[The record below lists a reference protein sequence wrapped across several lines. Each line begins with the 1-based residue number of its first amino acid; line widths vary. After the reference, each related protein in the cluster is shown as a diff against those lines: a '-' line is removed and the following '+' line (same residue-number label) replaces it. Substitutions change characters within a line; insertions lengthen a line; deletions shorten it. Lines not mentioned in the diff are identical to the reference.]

1 LTTSEVPRASLL
13 ISAIFLVL
21 AIAYPANGQAAPA
34 TERGKPPVTEIGN
47 TANAPGAQPTGSME
61 APAFDTDGPDIPPFA
76 RNFIDEATYLRL
88 RDQHVAVRR
97 GIYDLMNAPQARSQ
111 AVQTMQRQ
119 EQLLRQLPLRSAQGL
134 AAVTPSWI
142 PLGPAPIPNGQTG
155 SPEVPVSG
163 RVTAIAIDQTDTTGN
178 TVYVGTAQGGLYRT
192 LDGGA
197 TWTALMDAAQSL
209 AIGAITVDPVNH
221 TTVFVGTGEGSL
233 SGDSFFGVGVYI
245 ITNATTTANLAGPF
259 NAPTVSP
266 NPDGFTD
273 VFTGRSINRILV
285 NPNNDNQILVATTAG
300 FSGASF
306 GPFNILPTMG
316 VYFSTNALSGAPTFA
331 RSSIQTAVA
340 NRVVT
345 DMIMDPGNVNTIV
358 VHVFGLAA
366 AGDGGVWKSTSGNPW
381 NGTATWTQEFI
392 DQADNGR
399 FTANRVGTTTTFLL
413 ALDQTAT
420 CNTVPVGGVLL
431 KSNDGAA
438 WTELPA
444 ARGFCGGQC
453 FYDVAVAVDP
463 VTANNIY
470 LGGAAGNTVGSC
482 GTGILGKSTDGGATF
497 GPSQNSLHADSHAIA
512 ILASNPAVIYEGND
526 GGIFKSTDSGASW
539 TSLNTAG
546 FSATQFESMSVHP
559 IDAFFSIGGTQDNGS
574 PMMTGAGTWI
584 RADGGDGG
592 FSGIDQNLTSATS
605 VPMYHAYFTRTN
617 SQIGYASAS
626 TGTGA
631 RQGTWHFFGCLGT
644 TPANGITCGDTVL
657 FYAPLALGPGT
668 PNTVYFGTDRL
679 YRSADGGVTHTV
691 VSQAPFVTGIPVSAI
706 GVSLQDDNVRI
717 VGLNN
722 GRVFATSIGAN
733 PMVDVTGGWAAK
745 YIARAVI
752 DPSVKTT
759 AYVTLDGYGTTSH
772 IWKTTNLSAATP
784 TWTATG
790 FSIDVPVNAFVVD
803 PGNSNFLYAGTDIG
817 VFFSGDG
824 GVTWNP
830 YGTGLPRVAVF
841 DMKIVPNGHTL
852 RIGTHGRGAWEIPA
866 AGNQTFALTV
876 STLGTGAG
884 AVTSNDGSINCG
896 VTCTANFNP
905 GTTVT
910 LTATPAAGSL
920 FTGWSG
926 ACTGFQGCTVTMSA
940 AQSVTASFSL
950 LAPGALSFVPVTPCR
965 IADTRLANGPF
976 GGPFLSGQ
984 TSRGFTIPSSACN
997 IPATAQAYSLNVT
1010 VVPHGPLG
1018 FLTTFPCGQAQPLVS
1033 TLNSLDGRIKAVAA
1047 FAPAGANG
1055 AVCFFV
1061 TNDTELVLD
1070 IDGYFVTAA
1079 NPAGLAFYPVTP
1091 CRLVDTRLAA
1101 GALGGPSLVGGVAR
1115 TFPLFAGPCNLPAA
1129 AQAYSLNYTSVP
1141 QGPLGFVTTWPA
1153 GQPQPL
1159 VSTLNAPT
1167 GAITANAAI
1176 VPAGSSGAVSV
1187 FATNNSDM
1195 VIDVNGYFA
1204 PPGPGGLALF
1214 NLTPCRVLDTRN
1226 PPGAPPL
1233 NGAMSVNVAGSG
1245 CGAPVSA
1252 QSYVLNATVVPPG
1265 SLGFLTLWPQG
1276 GAQPLVSTL
1285 NALDGAITSNMALVP
1300 TTNGS
1305 VSAFTANPSHVVLDI
1320 SGYFASPVN

>member
-1 LTTSEVPRASLL
+1 
-13 ISAIFLVL
+13 
-21 AIAYPANGQAAPA
+21 
-34 TERGKPPVTEIGN
+34 
-47 TANAPGAQPTGSME
+47 
-61 APAFDTDGPDIPPFA
+61 
-76 RNFIDEATYLRL
+76 
-88 RDQHVAVRR
+88 
-97 GIYDLMNAPQARSQ
+97 
-111 AVQTMQRQ
+111 
-119 EQLLRQLPLRSAQGL
+119 
-134 AAVTPSWI
+134 
-142 PLGPAPIPNGQTG
+142 
-155 SPEVPVSG
+155 
-163 RVTAIAIDQTDTTGN
+163 
-178 TVYVGTAQGGLYRT
+178 
-192 LDGGA
+192 
-197 TWTALMDAAQSL
+197 
-209 AIGAITVDPVNH
+209 
-221 TTVFVGTGEGSL
+221 
-233 SGDSFFGVGVYI
+233 
-245 ITNATTTANLAGPF
+245 
-259 NAPTVSP
+259 
-266 NPDGFTD
+266 
-273 VFTGRSINRILV
+273 
-285 NPNNDNQILVATTAG
+285 
-300 FSGASF
+300 
-306 GPFNILPTMG
+306 
-316 VYFSTNALSGAPTFA
+316 
-331 RSSIQTAVA
+331 
-340 NRVVT
+340 
-345 DMIMDPGNVNTIV
+345 
-358 VHVFGLAA
+358 
-366 AGDGGVWKSTSGNPW
+366 
-381 NGTATWTQEFI
+381 
-392 DQADNGR
+392 
-399 FTANRVGTTTTFLL
+399 
-413 ALDQTAT
+413 
-420 CNTVPVGGVLL
+420 
-431 KSNDGAA
+431 
-438 WTELPA
+438 
-444 ARGFCGGQC
+444 
-453 FYDVAVAVDP
+453 
-463 VTANNIY
+463 
-470 LGGAAGNTVGSC
+470 
-482 GTGILGKSTDGGATF
+482 
-497 GPSQNSLHADSHAIA
+497 
-512 ILASNPAVIYEGND
+512 
-526 GGIFKSTDSGASW
+526 
-539 TSLNTAG
+539 
-546 FSATQFESMSVHP
+546 
-559 IDAFFSIGGTQDNGS
+559 
-574 PMMTGAGTWI
+574 
-584 RADGGDGG
+584 
-592 FSGIDQNLTSATS
+592 
-605 VPMYHAYFTRTN
+605 
-617 SQIGYASAS
+617 
-626 TGTGA
+626 
-631 RQGTWHFFGCLGT
+631 
-644 TPANGITCGDTVL
+644 VL

-884 AVTSNDGSINCG
+884 AVTSNDGSINCGVKCAAIETSGNIVTLTAAPAIGSLFTGWGGACTGTSTCQVTVNAAQAVTATFGPAPVFALQVTKTGTGVGAVTSNDGSINCGATCTANFFSGTVVTLTVTPALGSAFTGWGGACAGTATCQVTMNAAQAVSADFTTVQTVALQVTATGTGSGTVTSNDGSINCG